1 MNIYQCLNHNKKGIA
16 IVIKVIARQGDLLLI
31 QNEDWVKLVKSKL
44 EVAQVENGR
53 LVILRGEAT
62 GHHHSVAA
70 EAAELR
76 FFIQEDRP
84 TVLNGT
90 VIGVLDV
97 HQGTDLVHVGHHSPI
112 PVAPGIYFIVQQR
125 EYRRGEIR
133 QVAD

>member
-1 MNIYQCLNHNKKGIA
+1 M
-16 IVIKVIARQGDLLLI
+16 IKVAARQGDLLLI
-31 QNEDWVKLVKSKL
+31 QNEDWEKLIKSKL
-44 EVAQVENGR
+44 EAVQAENGR

-70 EAAELR
+70 EAAELS
-76 FFIQEDRP
+76 FFVQDDRP

-97 HQGTDLVHVGHHSPI
+97 REEADLVHVGHHSPI
-112 PVAPGIYFIVQQR
+112 PIKPGLYFVVQQR